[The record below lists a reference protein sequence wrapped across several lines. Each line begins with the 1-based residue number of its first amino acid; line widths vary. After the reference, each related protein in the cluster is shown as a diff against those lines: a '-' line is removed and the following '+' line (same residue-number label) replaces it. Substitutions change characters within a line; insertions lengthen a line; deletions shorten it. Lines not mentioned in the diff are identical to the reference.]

1 YKGATTLLALAA
13 LALLAAA
20 HQAHGEGNAVKLC
33 GRDFVRAIVFTC
45 GGSRW
50 KRDLADYQY
59 LFESMLK
66 EKKTPLLNSARYLL
80 QLYNL
85 PVAVP
90 GCTVVFKMHMNYK
103 HGLSGNIQELCVSDV
118 LTQ

>member
-1 YKGATTLLALAA
+1 MTGTEASYIFHAITTASFENFMVAAA
-13 LALLAAA
+13 LKRKSDPICKAL
-20 HQAHGEGNAVKLC
+20 
-33 GRDFVRAIVFTC
+33 
-45 GGSRW
+45 S
-50 KRDLADYQY
+50 
-59 LFESMLK
+59 ESMLK

-90 GCTVVFKMHMNYK
+90 GYTVVFKMHMNYK